1 MLEISSKS
9 NLLEQKNYK
18 YSLQDVPDPN
28 LYRDIYDYDSVPKV
42 AFNHRRVPM
51 NMPEEIWITDTSLRD
66 GQQSVEPYSVDQ
78 IVQIFKYLSRL
89 GGPYGIIRQT
99 EFFVYSKRDREAI
112 EKCMAL
118 DLPFPEITSWIRA
131 NKEDFRLV
139 RQLGIRET
147 GILVSCSD
155 YHIFKKMK
163 MSRKQA
169 LDHYLGTVKDA
180 FDAGVVPRCH
190 LEDITRAD
198 FYGFVV
204 PFVNELVKLSD
215 EAGIPVKIRACD
227 TMGYGVPFS
236 GTALPRSVPGIIYG
250 LQHYSDLQ
258 SECLEWHGH
267 NDFYKAVTNASTA
280 WLYGA
285 CAVNCSL
292 LGIGERTGN
301 VPLEAMVF
309 EYASLRG
316 SFDGM
321 DPTVITEIAEFFR
334 RDVGYDIPPMTPFVG
349 RNFNVTKAGIHAD
362 GLLKDEEIY
371 NIFNTSRL
379 LNRPASVQISKTS
392 GLAGIAYWI
401 NGNYGLSGP
410 EAVQKHDPLV
420 TELKAWIDGL
430 YENGRQTVL
439 SNQELEEKIEE
450 LTGGALARL

>member
-18 YSLQDVPDPN
+18 YSLQDVAEPN
-28 LYRDIYDYDSVPKV
+28 LYREIYDYNTVPKI

-51 NMPEEIWITDTSLRD
+51 YMPEEIWITDTSLRD
-66 GQQSVEPYSVDQ
+66 GQQSVEPYTVDQ
-78 IVQIFKYLSRL
+78 TVNIFKLLSRL

-99 EFFVYSKRDREAI
+99 EFFIYSKRDREAI

-131 NKEDFRLV
+131 SKEDFRLV
-139 RQLGIRET
+139 KQLGIRET

-204 PFVNELVKLSD
+204 PFVNELVKLSE

-227 TMGYGVPFS
+227 TMGYGVPYS
-236 GTALPRSVPGIIYG
+236 GVALPRSVPGIIYG
-250 LQHYSDLQ
+250 LQHYSDLP
-258 SECLEWHGH
+258 SKYLEWHGH
-267 NDFYKAVTNASTA
+267 NDFYKAVANAASA

-309 EYASLRG
+309 EYAALRG

-321 DPTVITEIAEFFR
+321 DPTVITEIADFFR
-334 RDVGYDIPPMTPFVG
+334 KDIGYDIPPMTPFVG
-349 RNFNVTKAGIHAD
+349 RNFNVTRAGIHAD

-401 NGNYGLSGP
+401 NGNYNLS
-410 EAVQKHDPLV
+410 EAEALTKRDPLV
-420 TELKAWIDGL
+420 LALKEWIDKE
-430 YENGRQTVL
+430 YENGRQTIL
-439 SNQELEEKIEE
+439 STHELETKIEE
-450 LTGGALARL
+450 LSGGRLPRL